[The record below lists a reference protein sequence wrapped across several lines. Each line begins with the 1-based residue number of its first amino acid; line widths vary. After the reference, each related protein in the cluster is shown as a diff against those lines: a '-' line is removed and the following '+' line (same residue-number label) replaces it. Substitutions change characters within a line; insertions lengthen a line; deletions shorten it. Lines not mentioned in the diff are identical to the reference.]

1 MSSNLR
7 KFLIDTD
14 TASDDA
20 VAMCMALRHPEID
33 VLGFTIVA
41 GNVPLDQCVQNAL
54 YTVELCGETTPV
66 YPGAARPVLRD
77 LETAQIVHGEDGFGD
92 IGLELTGRTA
102 AEGWA
107 PEVIVD
113 TIRAH
118 PGEITLVAL
127 GPLTNLATAVLW
139 APDIAGK
146 VERVV
151 IMGGTGEHGPG
162 NMSANAEFN
171 FWVDPEAVRVVLRS
185 GMPLE
190 LVGWDISIASAV
202 VTDERHAQIR
212 ALDTDVAHFALD
224 IQATL
229 ASYAWE
235 ETRLAGPDFPD
246 PIAMAHAIDPAP
258 ATAELLHV
266 DIAIGPDPM
275 RGTMIVDHF
284 GFGGGDPNAAIVT
297 HYPEDHFFAT
307 LFELLG
313 RTSPHQRSE

>member
-1 MSSNLR
+1 MR

-20 VAMCMALRHPEID
+20 VAMCMALRHPDIE
-33 VLGFTIVA
+33 VVGFTVVA
-41 GNVPLDQCVQNAL
+41 GNVPLEQAVQNAL
-54 YTVELCGETTPV
+54 YTVELCGADTPV
-66 YPGAARPVLRD
+66 YAGAHAPILRD
-77 LETAQIVHGEDGFGD
+77 LGTAQDVHGEDGFGD
-92 IGLELTGRTA
+92 IGLDLRGREPA
-102 AEGWA
+102 NGWA

-113 TIRAH
+113 TIRAN
-118 PGEITLVAL
+118 PGQVTLVAL
-127 GPLTNLATAVLW
+127 GPLTNLAAALLW
-139 APDIAGK
+139 APDIATL

-162 NMSANAEFN
+162 NISPTAEFN

-202 VTDERHAQIR
+202 VTEERRSQIR
-212 ALDTDVAHFALD
+212 ALDSAIAHFSLD

-246 PIAMAHAIDPAP
+246 PIAMAHAIDPSP
-258 ATAELLHV
+258 ATSEQLGV
-266 DIAIGPDPM
+266 DIAIGPEPM
-275 RGTMIVDHF
+275 RGTMIVDHY
-284 GFGGGDPNAAIVT
+284 GFAQMPKNATVVT
-297 HYPEDHFFAT
+297 HYPEDRF
-307 LFELLG
+307 FELLFQLLA
-313 RTSPHQRSE
+313 S